1 MAAVDG
7 DQTRDPAGDGAR
19 HPARRPQARPH
30 LRPGRRPAVD
40 TGQPGNLRPAGL
52 AARLASRT
60 LHPLARRGAGRQ
72 PAANPGLTGNPAHHP
87 LPATGR
93 PGGREGMLP
102 QPHRLAPGG
111 GGPGDA
117 GGHPL
122 APGPWRPRWR
132 AGARGGGQQDVPG
145 GAGGGGEV
153 EHRAGLGH
161 PLAVADLA
169 AGQPPV
175 LFRDGLAGPPGPF
188 GAHLIRQHHDALAIA
203 LQGQHVARR
212 GARRRPVLRAV
223 VEIQLK
229 AFYLTTGRY
238 DIVTISETPDD
249 AATAKVALTVGSAGN
264 VTTVSYA
271 VGRCAW
277 GGASG
282 PA

>member
-1 MAAVDG
+1 MLAV
-7 DQTRDPAGDGAR
+7 T
-19 HPARRPQARPH
+19 H
-30 LRPGRRPAVD
+30 L
-40 TGQPGNLRPAGL
+40 
-52 AARLASRT
+52 
-60 LHPLARRGAGRQ
+60 PLAR
-72 PAANPGLTGNPAHHP
+72 
-87 LPATGR
+87 
-93 PGGREGMLP
+93 
-102 QPHRLAPGG
+102 
-111 GGPGDA
+111 
-117 GGHPL
+117 
-122 APGPWRPRWR
+122 
-132 AGARGGGQQDVPG
+132 GARGGGPAR
-145 GAGGGGEV
+145 GAGGGRMSPAVRG
-153 EHRAGLGH
+153 AGAKSNTAPVLGH